1 MDSHRHLISLGF
13 TSEKFPPGTHIC
25 YLYSDED
32 ERRRVVSAFL
42 NSGITEREAVHYFPD
57 VLAADMLDHVL
68 RQLDLAVPSE
78 EPQQFDI
85 VPAVEAY
92 CPGGH
97 FIPEGM
103 LARLGGLYAQGI
115 AAGFSGARMSG
126 EMSWALRG
134 IPGSERL
141 VEYEARLNTL
151 GPGNP
156 LTIVCQYDTKQFDG
170 ATIFEVLNVHP
181 MMIVRGQIMR
191 NPYYIPHD
199 EYLAAKSGHHGG

>member
-32 ERRRVVSAFL
+32 ERRRVMSAFL

-57 VLAADMLDHVL
+57 VLAADMLDHAL

-126 EMSWALRG
+126 GNELGAARHTRFGALGRIRGAAQYFGTRQSLDDRLPVRHQAVRRHDDLRG
-134 IPGSERL
+134 AQRPS
-141 VEYEARLNTL
+141 
-151 GPGNP
+151 
-156 LTIVCQYDTKQFDG
+156 
-170 ATIFEVLNVHP
+170 
-181 MMIVRGQIMR
+181 
-191 NPYYIPHD
+191 HD
-199 EYLAAKSGHHGG
+199 DRPRPDHA